1 MQDFGLHY
9 WVLIAQ
15 SRLHRAISR
24 QVCGAGGLMPGQPKI
39 LEFLSAHDG
48 CTQKEIGQGC
58 ALDKS
63 TVTSLLGRM
72 IDNGLVQR
80 RADENDRRTVRIRLT
95 ETGRAKAREVEIV
108 FAQVDARAWQGVNPD
123 EQAQFMR
130 ILRQIIDNMGGIE
143 QE

>member
-9 WVLIAQ
+9 WMLIAQ

-80 RADENDRRTVRIRLT
+80 QA

>member
-9 WVLIAQ
+9 WMLIGQ

-24 QVCGAGGLMPGQPKI
+24 QVCGPGGLMPGQPKI
-39 LEFLSAHDG
+39 LEFLSVHDG
-48 CTQKEIGQGC
+48 CTQKDIGQGC

-63 TVTSLLGRM
+63 TVTSLIGRM
-72 IDNGLVQR
+72 AESGLVR
-80 RADENDRRTVRIRLT
+80 RRPDENDRRTVRIHLT
-95 ETGRAKAREVEIV
+95 ETGRQKAGEVCAV
-108 FAQVDARAWQGVNPD
+108 FARVDECAWRGVNPD

-130 ILRQIIDNMGGIE
+130 ILRQITDNMGGIE